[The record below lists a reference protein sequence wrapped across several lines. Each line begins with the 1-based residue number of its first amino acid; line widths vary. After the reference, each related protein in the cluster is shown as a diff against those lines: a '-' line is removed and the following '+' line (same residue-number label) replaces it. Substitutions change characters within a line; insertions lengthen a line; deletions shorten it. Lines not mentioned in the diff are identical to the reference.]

1 MRKTARPVVW
11 EGGRFKPGPRPN
23 QPVPWRVQLRLD
35 LRCVGCIFPPCNSR
49 KAAEPI
55 KRRRSVALQ
64 PVPWRVQ
71 LRLDL
76 RCVGCIFPP
85 CNSRKAAEPIKR
97 RRSVAL
103 QPVPW
108 RTFGNLDPLYRP
120 RTIASSQQVGAISSQ
135 CSRINMT
142 VASMPPIHPAVALRL
157 DLPLAGRPRD
167 FPETRS

>member
-1 MRKTARPVVW
+1 LREKAPFFHNHLIEGSSVPQIHFPILASFRLVIRGRPKT
-11 EGGRFKPGPRPN
+11 N
-23 QPVPWRVQLRLD
+23 
-35 LRCVGCIFPPCNSR
+35 
-49 KAAEPI
+49 

-64 PVPWRVQ
+64 PVPWRGQ